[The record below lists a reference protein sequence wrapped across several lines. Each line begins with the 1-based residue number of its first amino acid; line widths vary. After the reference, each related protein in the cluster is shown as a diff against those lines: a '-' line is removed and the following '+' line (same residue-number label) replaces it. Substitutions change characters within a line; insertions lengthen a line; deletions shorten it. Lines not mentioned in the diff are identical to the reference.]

1 MGRWSW
7 SWKLC
12 ADTIPMVTV
21 DSVDTL
27 YTEAKWKLLY
37 SATARDGDCLG
48 LGWNKISGYL
58 HRYCRYILFVC
69 RVLYLLCRIK
79 LGSYSHYDG
88 L

>member
-1 MGRWSW
+1 MIQGVLVSDLTQ
-7 SWKLC
+7 SCEDGTLELELETLC
-12 ADTIPMVTV
+12 RHNSHGDG
-21 DSVDTL
+21 SVDTL

-69 RVLYLLCRIK
+69 
-79 LGSYSHYDG
+79 
-88 L
+88 